1 MLVKMNLALMR
12 MAVLGTVKV
21 ERTLE
26 IMVTDVDGLEW
37 VDRVLKKLLNGKKR
51 YAQIIYGFMLSFFV
65 SYYGVKT
72 ICVVE
77 YWAVWLNIGHLSIFM

>member
-1 MLVKMNLALMR
+1 MNLALMR

-51 YAQIIYGFMLSFFV
+51 YAHIIYGFMLFLFV

-72 ICVVE
+72 IC
-77 YWAVWLNIGHLSIFM
+77 G